1 MASPSNLKLT
11 GLDFDE
17 LKDNF
22 KNYLATQNEF
32 TDYDSTGSAFSVLL
46 DVLAYNSHLNAFY
59 LNMVANEMFLD
70 TAINRNSLMSLSKM
84 LGYLPKSRKSS
95 YANVT
100 VSVTPNDNP
109 SNITIAKNTRFKS
122 DINGI
127 TFTFVT
133 DQSYSAVANGNS
145 TVTIP
150 NIKLVQGEPLT
161 FRYTANT
168 SDNSIKYKIP
178 NTGVDTDSIT
188 VTLQES
194 DENTTQSSYTLATD
208 LLDINST
215 SNVFFIEPDADDTF
229 QVKFGDGILGR
240 SEKTGNIVIIGY
252 NITNG
257 VLGNGARIFNPV
269 STVGGYAGATVT
281 TISSS
286 VGGSNEET
294 NDNIRFN
301 APKHYEVQ
309 NRAVTANDYKRIISR
324 EYPQAES
331 VIVYGGENADPP
343 QFGKVF
349 IGVKPKSGLAITTS
363 VKDFIRDVLKK
374 YNVGSITP
382 EFVDIDYIYPI
393 LTLTVNY
400 DSRFTNKTTSVL
412 RQDVLNSL
420 TSYSTNE
427 LQEFSKQLRISKLTR
442 TIDDTNNS
450 IVGNELSLKLKKSFN
465 PTLNQKLNYTIR
477 FSNPIHHPHAGH
489 LGAITSTEFTI
500 LDGENISRS
509 GCKFDDLDGV
519 IRIFRIVD
527 GNKQI
532 VYENQGTVDYDKGE
546 ILLSLFNPTA
556 YVGASLDIIVNPQ
569 NQDVQPLREQVVL
582 ISESNV
588 NITMN
593 DVSSVRTGLT
603 TATQTST
610 TTTSTTTTSATT
622 SSSST
627 Y

>member
-32 TDYDSTGSAFSVLL
+32 TDYDSTGSAFSILL
-46 DVLAYNSHLNAFY
+46 DVLAYNTHLNAFY

-70 TAINRNSLMSLSKM
+70 TAINRNSIMSLSKM

-100 VSVTPNDNP
+100 VSVTPTDNP

-145 TVTIP
+145 TVTLP

-178 NTGVDTDSIT
+178 NTGIDTDSIT

-194 DENTTQSSYTLATD
+194 DENTTRSSYTLATD
-208 LLDINST
+208 LLDINPT

-240 SEKTGNIVIIGY
+240 KEKTGNIVIIGY
-252 NITNG
+252 NITSG
-257 VLGNGARIFNPV
+257 VLGNGARIFSPV

-412 RQDVLNSL
+412 RRDVLNSL

-427 LQEFSKQLRISKLTR
+427 LQEFSKQLRVSKLTR
-442 TIDDTNNS
+442 SIDDTNNS

-477 FSNPIHHPHAGH
+477 FSNPIYHPYADYI
-489 LGAITSTEFTI
+489 GAITSTEFTI

-509 GCKFDDLDGV
+509 GCKFDDMDGV

-527 GNKQI
+527 GAKKI
-532 VYENQGTVDYDKGE
+532 IYKNQGTIDYDKGE

-556 YVGASLDIIVNPQ
+556 YVGSTLDIIVNPL

-603 TATQTST
+603 TTTQTST
-610 TTTSTTTTSATT
+610 S
-622 SSSST
+622 
-627 Y
+627 

>member
-32 TDYDSTGSAFSVLL
+32 TDYDSTGSAFSILL
-46 DVLAYNSHLNAFY
+46 DVLAYNTHLNAFY

-70 TAINRNSLMSLSKM
+70 TAINRNSIMSLSKM

-100 VSVTPNDNP
+100 VSVTPTDNP

-145 TVTIP
+145 TVTLP

-178 NTGVDTDSIT
+178 NTGIDTDSIT

-194 DENTTQSSYTLATD
+194 DENTTRSSYTLATD
-208 LLDINST
+208 LLDINPT

-240 SEKTGNIVIIGY
+240 KEKTGNIVIIGY
-252 NITNG
+252 NITSG
-257 VLGNGARIFNPV
+257 VLGNGARIFSPV

-349 IGVKPKSGLAITTS
+349 IGVKPKSGLAITTA

-412 RQDVLNSL
+412 RRDVLNSL

-427 LQEFSKQLRISKLTR
+427 LQEFSKQLRVSKLTR
-442 TIDDTNNS
+442 SIDDTNNT

-477 FSNPIHHPHAGH
+477 FSNPIYHPYADYI
-489 LGAITSTEFTI
+489 GAITSTEFTI
-500 LDGENISRS
+500 LDTQHTGH
-509 GCKFDDLDGV
+509 
-519 IRIFRIVD
+519 
-527 GNKQI
+527 
-532 VYENQGTVDYDKGE
+532 
-546 ILLSLFNPTA
+546 
-556 YVGASLDIIVNPQ
+556 
-569 NQDVQPLREQVVL
+569 
-582 ISESNV
+582 SNV
-588 NITMN
+588 YNHH
-593 DVSSVRTGLT
+593 
-603 TATQTST
+603 AK
-610 TTTSTTTTSATT
+610 
-622 SSSST
+622 
-627 Y
+627 

>member
-32 TDYDSTGSAFSVLL
+32 TDYDSTGSAFSILL
-46 DVLAYNSHLNAFY
+46 DVLAYNTHLNAFY

-70 TAINRNSLMSLSKM
+70 TAINRNSIMSLSKM

-100 VSVTPNDNP
+100 VSVTPTDNP

-145 TVTIP
+145 TVTLP

-178 NTGVDTDSIT
+178 NTGIDTDSIT

-215 SNVFFIEPDADDTF
+215 SNVFFVEPDADDTF

-240 SEKTGNIVIIGY
+240 KEKTGNIVIIGY
-252 NITNG
+252 NITSG
-257 VLGNGARIFNPV
+257 VLGNGARIFSPV

-412 RQDVLNSL
+412 RRDVLNSL

-427 LQEFSKQLRISKLTR
+427 LQEFSKQLRVSKLTR
-442 TIDDTNNS
+442 SIDDTNNS

-477 FSNPIHHPHAGH
+477 FSNPIYHPYADYI
-489 LGAITSTEFTI
+489 GAITSTEFTI

-509 GCKFDDLDGV
+509 GCKFDDKDGV

-527 GNKQI
+527 GAKKI
-532 VYENQGTVDYDKGE
+532 IYKNQGTIDYDKGE

-556 YVGASLDIIVNPQ
+556 YVGSTLDIIVNPL

-603 TATQTST
+603 TTTQTST
-610 TTTSTTTTSATT
+610 S
-622 SSSST
+622 
-627 Y
+627 